1 MDTIPVFKPLLER
14 EELEAAQAA
23 LELGWLGMG
32 EYVGRFE
39 DTLGQAIQAD
49 TRHVVAL
56 GTGHAALHLGLL
68 LADVGPGDE
77 VITPSFNN
85 IADHQ
90 AIWATGARPAFCD
103 ILPDTLCIDLDQ
115 ADRLVT
121 PSVKA
126 VIAMDYACQLCDH
139 ERLADFAAAHKLRVV
154 HDAAHS
160 LGSHWRGQPIG
171 SFSDMCMFSFDP
183 IKTITCID
191 GGALVVRST
200 EERERLHRLRLI
212 GMGQP
217 AEVMYQ
223 NRRAWTYDVVELGY
237 RYHLANLHAA
247 LGLEQLSK
255 LDIIASTRRA
265 TCRAY
270 NEAFTCLEGLDVP
283 PTDFDGITPFLY
295 YVRVAPDRRE
305 DFRGWLEKQGVETGL
320 HWQPGHGFTLF
331 RDCRRGELPVTEQLA
346 REIVTLPL
354 HSCMAEENQGR
365 VIAAVQSF
373 FDQG

>member
-1 MDTIPVFKPLLER
+1 
-14 EELEAAQAA
+14 
-23 LELGWLGMG
+23 
-32 EYVGRFE
+32 
-39 DTLGQAIQAD
+39 
-49 TRHVVAL
+49 
-56 GTGHAALHLGLL
+56 
-68 LADVGPGDE
+68 
-77 VITPSFNN
+77 
-85 IADHQ
+85 
-90 AIWATGARPAFCD
+90 
-103 ILPDTLCIDLDQ
+103 
-115 ADRLVT
+115 
-121 PSVKA
+121 
-126 VIAMDYACQLCDH
+126 
-139 ERLADFAAAHKLRVV
+139 
-154 HDAAHS
+154 
-160 LGSHWRGQPIG
+160 
-171 SFSDMCMFSFDP
+171 
-183 IKTITCID
+183 
-191 GGALVVRST
+191 
-200 EERERLHRLRLI
+200 
-212 GMGQP
+212 MGQP

-223 NRRAWTYDVVELGY
+223 NRRSWTYDVVELGY

-305 DFRGWLEKQGVETGL
+305 DFRGWLEEQGVETGL

-331 RDCRRGELPVTEQLA
+331 RDCRRGELPVTEQLV